1 MPQLSGG
8 DSRQFRGFLRP
19 ENSSVDQRPTRKV
32 AGPRQG
38 YEDESAYRPHIE
50 VALANHPKKVN
61 YGMFREGLGHMGV
74 SPTPATLTHLAGLS
88 TSNPDQFHELV
99 GRARAHAI
107 NARDQQRAAEN
118 RRRKAHKAAHNAR
131 KQSSP

>member
-1 MPQLSGG
+1 MTQLSGG

-19 ENSSVDQRPTRKV
+19 EKTSVDQRPSRKV
-32 AGPRQG
+32 PGPRQG

-50 VALANHPKKVN
+50 SALANHPKRVN
-61 YGMFREGLGHMGV
+61 YGMFRDGLSLMGV
-74 SPTPATLTHLAGLS
+74 KPSPATLTHLAGLS

-107 NARDQQRAAEN
+107 NARDQRRAAEN
-118 RRRKAHKAAHNAR
+118 RRRKAQR
-131 KQSSP
+131 DGG